1 MIATSAPSGPDPL
14 ESEGAWSLL
23 KRGMGITPELR
34 QGIRLTIAMALIG
47 AAGKLAVPILIQL
60 IVDRGL
66 TDEADYDSTFVWRA
80 CLIGAVLVI
89 GVAVLQRATFI
100 RLIVATENTLFA
112 LRTRAFAKIHQL
124 SIADHNDTQR
134 GVLVSRVTSDIETL
148 ARFAQWAGMAWII
161 NLTLI
166 VGILILMLV
175 YSWQLTLVTV
185 AVFMPMIP
193 ILKLLQQRQLAA
205 YDNFRTKVG
214 DTLSEMSE
222 TVGGASVI
230 RAYGLSDHARGKL
243 ERVIERQ
250 YKARMRAVKYF
261 AIMFPMGDVFAAVA
275 MGSVLAVGIH
285 WGPGWGLDTGQMLAF
300 VFLVNLMLSPIGELT
315 EILDMTQTA
324 VAGFR
329 KVLGLLDQDVDIV
342 EPDEGVTMPGG
353 PLAISARGVR
363 FAYRDGVEVLHGIDV
378 DLPAGANIAVVGETG
393 SGKTTFAKLLCRLAD
408 PTAGDLRIGD
418 VSIRDINP
426 ESRRARVRM
435 VPQDGFLFNTTM
447 RENIRFGRPDATDD
461 EIIDAVMTLGLHV
474 WLARTPNG
482 LDTEVGERGD
492 GLSVGER
499 QLVALIRAQ
508 LADPGLL
515 ILDEAT
521 SAVDPETERALGE
534 ALTRVAQG
542 RTTLSIAHRLSTA
555 EAADVVL
562 VFDQGHLVEQGSH
575 ADLVARGG
583 IYAGLY
589 ASWIGNTR
597 ANGFNAR
604 AVTSTEPNVGP
615 SEDPT

>member
-80 CLIGAVLVI
+80 CLIGAALVI